1 MHFNLGVKLSLG
13 PIALAAVLL
22 GCSGSAAEDDGA
34 STDNALGGADF
45 DRYAQI
51 ARDHGVEPDGSTAV
65 VIGLRGSG
73 EYVKAFDE
81 HFVVLSTDGTATT
94 FHASTH
100 PFQNSAPGVPD
111 VDHDGKADVG
121 EIEPGVYDATPR
133 SQLVAGQPSWAVSF
147 QGDGHL
153 PGWRDTN
160 HDGVLDDD
168 ERAAS
173 EKRKDTLT
181 DVLFHQGEGGA
192 PPAVGCQVLPASA
205 MKDFTKAVGGARAR
219 FRYVLVVSQ
228 GE

>member
-1 MHFNLGVKLSLG
+1 VKLSLG
-13 PIALAAVLL
+13 PIALAALL
-22 GCSGSAAEDDGA
+22 VGCTAGPAEDDEA
-34 STDNALGGADF
+34 SSDNALGGTDF

-51 ARDHGVEPDGSTAV
+51 ARDNGVEVDGSTAV
-65 VIGLRGSG
+65 VIGLRNGG
-73 EYVKAFDE
+73 NYVKAFDE
-81 HFVVLSTDGTATT
+81 SFVVLSTDGTATT

-121 EIEPGVYDATPR
+121 EIKPGVYDATPR
-133 SQLVAGQPSWAVSF
+133 GQLVAGQPSWNVSF
-147 QGDGHL
+147 QGDGHV

-181 DVLFHQGEGGA
+181 DVLFHQGDNGS
-192 PPAVGCQVLPASA
+192 PPVVGCQVLPSTAI
-205 MKDFTKAVGGARAR
+205 KDFTKAVGGARAR

-228 GE
+228 EE